1 MAYVKDQWTRPVR
14 QPDGKTV
21 RVRNSR
27 WGRGKR
33 WLAGWLDPQG
43 RERSK
48 AFNTKGAAERHGA
61 AMETDRERGDY
72 VDPQA
77 GKVRFEEVAKRWL
90 SSRIVDPATAI
101 KYESACRLHVE
112 PTFGRRQLKSIRP
125 SEIAAWIA
133 DLDGRYG
140 SSTARTAFIVLHGTL
155 DLAVDDDTIKRNPA
169 KAKVVQVP
177 SAKGGNVIAWSDET
191 VLRIIDCHPPL
202 FRPLAVIA
210 AACGLRQ
217 GEIFGLALEDID
229 FDQKVIRVRR
239 QVKRLGKEYV
249 FALPKNDRERIVP
262 LPDWAA
268 QTIRVHVAT
277 AKPRP
282 FTLPWEKLDG
292 RPTTVNLLFRWT
304 DDKQIRSR
312 TYDEMMWKPA
322 LAHAGVIPMAS
333 KDARGRRRY
342 ITDRKTGMHALRH
355 YYASVTLADGVN
367 IKELAEYELAV
378 EPHALTAGLARRM
391 WP

>member
-1 MAYVKDQWTRPVR
+1 M
-14 QPDGKTV
+14 
-21 RVRNSR
+21 
-27 WGRGKR
+27 
-33 WLAGWLDPQG
+33 
-43 RERSK
+43 
-48 AFNTKGAAERHGA
+48 
-61 AMETDRERGDY
+61 
-72 VDPQA
+72 
-77 GKVRFEEVAKRWL
+77 
-90 SSRIVDPATAI
+90 
-101 KYESACRLHVE
+101 RL
-112 PTFGRRQLKSIRP
+112 G
-125 SEIAAWIA
+125 IA

-217 GEIFGLALEDID
+217 GEIFGLTLEDID

-249 FALPKNDRERIVP
+249 FALPKDDRERIVP
-262 LPDWAA
+262 FLIGAA

-282 FTLPWEKLDG
+282 FTLP
-292 RPTTVNLLFRWT
+292 
-304 DDKQIRSR
+304 
-312 TYDEMMWKPA
+312 
-322 LAHAGVIPMAS
+322 
-333 KDARGRRRY
+333 
-342 ITDRKTGMHALRH
+342 
-355 YYASVTLADGVN
+355 
-367 IKELAEYELAV
+367 
-378 EPHALTAGLARRM
+378 
-391 WP
+391 